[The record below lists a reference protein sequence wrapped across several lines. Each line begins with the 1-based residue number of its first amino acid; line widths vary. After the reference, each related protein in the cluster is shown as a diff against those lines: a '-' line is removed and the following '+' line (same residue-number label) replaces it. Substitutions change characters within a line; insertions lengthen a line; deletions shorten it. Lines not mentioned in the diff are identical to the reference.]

1 MQFVKDGPDIP
12 ERLLQA
18 HEDGRVV
25 FFCGAGISYPAGLPG
40 FKELVEKLS
49 EHVGEPLNDT
59 EQRWFDAEEF
69 DRTMGHFES
78 RIQGGRPHVRQHL
91 RQILAPNLDLPRALT
106 THHALLTLARQSQG
120 TLRIVTTNFDTL
132 FEVAREKC
140 SLADFA
146 IHPDPPGRNRWDG
159 LVYLHGRMPPQ
170 PSPDDL
176 DRLILSD
183 SDFGQAYLTEA
194 WAARFLANLFRDN
207 VICFVGYRVED
218 PVLRYMTTAQA
229 VDERALEMFA
239 FAEFGDEADRDSQA
253 KAWDAKHITPMLY
266 QREPNHRNLH
276 RSLQVWA
283 SVHRDGVTGRER
295 SVARYAGRDPRTSG
309 SRNDFVGRM
318 LWALGDK
325 SGLPAK
331 RFADMNPVPPLE
343 WLEVLGEQRY
353 GYGDLIRFG
362 VTPHANEDKKL
373 KFGLLSRPAPYHLA
387 PPMAIVEGTDRR
399 SGWDHVMLHLARW
412 MTRHLDDPRVLL
424 WLVRQGGQLHEAL
437 AWDIERRLDE
447 LENHERNGNV
457 AALENIRATAPRP
470 ISGQTIRTLWR
481 LLLAG
486 RIKSSVTNNRSVDL
500 FRWMGRLKR
509 SGLST
514 ALRLELRD
522 LLAPRVLLHTEF
534 RWRAGAG
541 GKQQS
546 DRYLERIEWDLVLA
560 TAHSGLLIR
569 DRVSEAAEAWNA
581 ALPALLSDFS
591 TLLRDALDLMRELGR
606 ADGRSDSSYIHQPS
620 ISPHPQNRGF
630 HGWTILIELA
640 RDAWLATAEQS
651 PERAVLEAEIWW
663 QTPYPVFRRLAFFAA
678 AQGCA
683 IPLRKALDWLLADDG
698 WWLWSPETRREAIR
712 LLVSLALR
720 LDATMRSE
728 LEQAILAGPPWA
740 ILYDGIEEAYRAMY
754 TKAEVWL
761 RLAKIAEAGGALG
774 VPGREK
780 LDALS
785 GEYPEWKLKEDQ
797 RDEFRS
803 WVDGPGPRES
813 VPTPRRRRELVAWLK
828 EHPTEDSWDRDD
840 WRERCRDNFSTTA
853 CALYALSKERNW
865 PVDRWRDALG
875 VWSDEKHLK
884 RSWRYL
890 APVVMTLPDELLSH
904 LGHQI
909 SWWLEAVAKT
919 FVGHDTVFFA
929 LIDRVLALDHR
940 DGVDVDDPVNRAIN
954 HPVGQVTGAL
964 LHWWWGQSLEDGQGL
979 PDEIKPR
986 FSRLCA
992 TGIDKYRH
1000 GRVVLATET
1009 ITLFRVDPEWAT
1021 EFLLPLFD
1029 WQCSIDEARAAW
1041 TGFLRSPRLYLP
1053 LMELLKSL
1061 FLDTACHYSSLG
1073 EWGRSY
1079 ASLLT
1084 FTALNRGDLF
1094 TEKELADATR
1104 QLPAEGLREA
1114 AQVLVDAQDSAPDPQ
1129 VHWQNRIAPYLHAI
1143 WPKAQG
1149 SNSPVIAEAV
1159 GRLCAAARDAFPAA
1173 VALLRPWLNAVEDQ
1187 RYLLVHRLQDADLCG
1202 RFPESALDFL
1212 DAVIGSQFQQYPPN
1226 DLKACLDAIRTAN
1239 SALEADPRYRSLT
1252 EYLRQY
1258 GIE

>member
-159 LVYLHGRMPPQ
+159 LVYLHGRMPPR
-170 PSPDDL
+170 PSSDDL

-183 SDFGQAYLTEA
+183 ADFGKAYLTEA
-194 WAARFLANLFRDN
+194 WVARFLGNLFRDN

-373 KFGLLSRPAPYHLA
+373 KFGLLSRPAPYHRA
-387 PPMAIVEGTDRR
+387 PPMAIVEGTNRR
-399 SGWDHVMLHLARW
+399 SDWDQVMPHLARW
-412 MTRHLDDPRVLL
+412 MTRHLDDPRLLL
-424 WLVRQGGQLHEAL
+424 WLIRQGGQLHEVL
-437 AWDIERRLDE
+437 AGDIERRLDE

-457 AALENIRATAPRP
+457 VALENIRAHAPRAIP
-470 ISGQTIRTLWR
+470 GQTIRTLWR

-486 RIKSSVTNNRSVDL
+486 RVKSSVTNNWGVDL
-500 FRWMGRLKR
+500 VRWMARLK
-509 SGLST
+509 SNGLSA
-514 ALRLELRD
+514 ALRLELRE
-522 LLAPRVLLHTEF
+522 LLAPRLSLREEVE
-534 RWRAGAG
+534 WPAEEENEQQAGRR
-541 GKQQS
+541 Q
-546 DRYLERIEWDLVLA
+546 ERIGWDLVLA
-560 TAHSGLLIR
+560 TAHAGSLIR

-581 ALPALLSDFS
+581 ALPALLSDFT
-591 TLLRDALDLMRELGR
+591 TLLRDALDLKRELGG
-606 ADGRSDSSYIHQPS
+606 ANDRSDRSFVHQPS

-630 HGWTILIELA
+630 PEWTVLIELA

-651 PERAVLEAEIWW
+651 PERAALEADIWW

-678 AQGCA
+678 AHGST

-698 WWLWSPETRREAIR
+698 WWLWSVETQREAAR
-712 LLVSLALR
+712 LLAFLAPRMDMAMLG
-720 LDATMRSE
+720 E
-728 LEQAILAGPPWA
+728 LEQAILAGPP
-740 ILYDGIEEAYRAMY
+740 RALF
-754 TKAEVWL
+754 KADLGDDEWRRIVTRETWL
-761 RLAKIAEAGGALG
+761 LLKTLVEAGATLNEAGAERLN
-774 VPGREK
+774 V
-780 LDALS
+780 LS
-785 GEYPEWKLKEDQ
+785 AQHPHWQLADDQ
-797 RDEFRS
+797 RDEFPYWTSHGGDRQF
-803 WVDGPGPRES
+803 VT
-813 VPTPRRRRELVAWLK
+813 TPRLRRELVEWLK
-828 EHPTEDSWDRDD
+828 EHPTEDSWNRDD
-840 WRERCRDNFSTTA
+840 WRERCRYNFSTTA
-853 CALYALSKERNW
+853 CALYALSKERIW

-875 VWSDEKHLK
+875 VWSDERHLK

-890 APVVMTLPDELLSH
+890 AQVVVGLPDDLLPD

-909 SWWLEAVAKT
+909 SWWLKAVAKT
-919 FVGHDTVFFA
+919 FVGHETVFFA
-929 LIDRVLALDHR
+929 LVDRVLALDHR
-940 DGVDVDDPVNRAIN
+940 DGIDVDDPMNRAIN
-954 HPVGQVTGAL
+954 HPVGQVTRAL
-964 LHWWWGQSLEDGQGL
+964 LLWWCRLPLEDGQGL
-979 PDEIKPR
+979 PDEIKLR
-986 FSRLCA
+986 FSRLCDTQIA
-992 TGIDKYRH
+992 DYRH

-1009 ITLFRVDPEWAT
+1009 ITLFRVDPEWAAK
-1021 EFLLPLFD
+1021 FLLPLFD
-1029 WQCSIDEARAAW
+1029 WQRSINEACAAW
-1041 TGFLRSPRLYLP
+1041 VGFLRSPRPYLP
-1053 LMELLKSL
+1053 LMELLKSS
-1061 FLDTACHYSSLG
+1061 FLETADHFSSLG
-1073 EWGRSY
+1073 ERGRAY

-1094 TEKELADATR
+1094 TERELAAATR
-1104 QLPAEGLREA
+1104 ALPAEGLREA
-1114 AQVLVDAQDSAPDPQ
+1114 AHALEDALESAPDSQ
-1129 VHWQNRIAPYLHAI
+1129 IHWQNRIAPYLHAI

-1149 SNSPVIAEAV
+1149 ANSPVIAEAL
-1159 GRLCAAARDAFPAA
+1159 GLLCVAARDAFPDA
-1173 VALLRPWLNAVEDQ
+1173 VILLRPWLGVVDHPD
-1187 RYLLVHRLQDADLCG
+1187 YLVHRLHGTGLCG
-1202 RFPESALDFL
+1202 LFPESALDFL
-1212 DAVIGSQFQQYPPN
+1212 NTVIGSQLQQYPPN
-1226 DLKACLDAIRTAN
+1226 DLKGCLDAIWMAN
-1239 SALEADPRYRSLT
+1239 PALEADPRYRRLT

-1258 GIE
+1258 GID